1 MSMSGEDDGDAHTL
15 GLLVDMRDLCTK
27 IAEEHHHYAAQLHDL
42 LRQVKNPNVHGLD
55 KELTFRVEQLQLGEP
70 DHRAETLRAMSLNA
84 SIPLAR
90 AAFGAAVKHYPNQR
104 WILKWGGYIVE
115 RYDPPRTKKD
125 NEPT

>member
-1 MSMSGEDDGDAHTL
+1 MGEDDGDAHTL

-27 IAEEHHHYAAQLHDL
+27 IAEEHHHYAAQLHEL

-70 DHRAETLRAMSLNA
+70 DQYAETLRAMSLNSNMA
-84 SIPLAR
+84 LAR

-104 WILKWGGYIVE
+104 WILKWAAQIVE
-115 RYDPPRTKKD
+115 RYDPPAMKKTRD
-125 NEPT
+125 E